1 MASRDLAITN
11 RSRPAASSG
20 LRPAAS
26 IKAGVALT
34 ALLLGIIGIIGA
46 MARADNSTSGIRQPD
61 TDAQRTAQTPPPA
74 RVILPAPWEQAMPA
88 PSIAKPAAAQERK

>member
-11 RSRPAASSG
+11 RSRPAANSG

-26 IKAGVALT
+26 IKAGLALT
-34 ALLLGIIGIIGA
+34 ALLLGIIGA
-46 MARADNSTSGIRQPD
+46 VARADNSASDIRQPD
-61 TDAQRTAQTPPPA
+61 ADAPRTAQTPPPA

-88 PSIAKPAAAQERK
+88 PSVAKPAAAQERK